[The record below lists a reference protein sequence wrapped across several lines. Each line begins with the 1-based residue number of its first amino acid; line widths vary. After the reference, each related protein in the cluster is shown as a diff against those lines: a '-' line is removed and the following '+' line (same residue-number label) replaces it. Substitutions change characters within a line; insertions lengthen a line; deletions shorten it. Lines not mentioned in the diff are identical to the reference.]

1 MNRPLVSVITN
12 CYNSE
17 KYIRASV
24 ESVLRQDYVDWE
36 HIVIDCGS
44 TDDSLNIL
52 SEIAH
57 DRLRVLQVPFCG
69 VAEGRNIGISQ
80 AKGNIIAVLDSDD
93 YALPQRLTKQVN
105 ALISMPDI
113 VGVGSGFVRFSEAT
127 QRKKNFVYPFDH
139 EQLAILLQAGFS
151 PIPHSTLAFRVSSY
165 IAVGGYSNTMEKAE
179 DFDFLVRLAN
189 TGPLHS
195 LPETLVQCT
204 HRDDSHTKR
213 HRPAGRDISFY
224 AALALIMNSVDV
236 AAGRPSQEVVERWL
250 DRIGPHGIRAILGRW
265 SLRLLRQKIG
275 RLDAAVL
282 VYLTRIFLSHAP
294 SMLRSRRQEWWPGSE
309 TPRDIASRLH
319 GDRTLGDS

>member
-1 MNRPLVSVITN
+1 LVSVITN

-44 TDDSLNIL
+44 SDGSLNIL
-52 SEIAH
+52 SQIAH

-69 VAEGRNIGISQ
+69 VAEARNIGISH
-80 AKGNIIAVLDSDD
+80 AKGKIIAVLDSDD

-105 ALISMPDI
+105 ALISMPDV

-127 QRKKNFVYPFDH
+127 QRRKNFVYPFDH

-165 IAVGGYSNTMEKAE
+165 DAVGGYSNTIEKAE

-195 LPETLVQCT
+195 LPEALVLCT
-204 HRDDSHTKR
+204 QRDDSHTKR
-213 HRPAGRDISFY
+213 HKPGGRDITFY
-224 AALALIMNSVDV
+224 AALALIMNSVERG
-236 AAGRPSQEVVERWL
+236 AARPSQEAVERWL
-250 DRIGPHGIRAILGRW
+250 ESIGPHGIRAILGRW
-265 SLRLLRQKIG
+265 SLRTIRQKIG
-275 RLDAAVL
+275 RLDAGVF
-282 VYLTRIFLSHAP
+282 VYLTRIFLANAP
-294 SMLRSRRQEWWPGSE
+294 SMLRCRRQKWWVGSE
-309 TPRDIASRLH
+309 TPRDIASQLH
-319 GDRTLGDS
+319 GD